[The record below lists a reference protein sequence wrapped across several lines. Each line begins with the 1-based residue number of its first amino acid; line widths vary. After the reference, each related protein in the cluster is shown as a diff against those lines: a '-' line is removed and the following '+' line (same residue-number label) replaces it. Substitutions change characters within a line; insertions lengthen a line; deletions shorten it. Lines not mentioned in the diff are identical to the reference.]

1 MNQLLFYLPA
11 VLITVSAMTVV
22 WARNPVY
29 GVFALILAF
38 FNGAALCLM
47 LGAELIAMVIIIV
60 YVGAVAVLFLFV
72 VMMLDIDGAI
82 KDARLTQYLPLAAL
96 LAAILFLELLF
107 FIQISLSEASVT
119 ATAPSTITNTEALG
133 RVIYT
138 DYMPL
143 FEIAAL
149 ILLVAMVGAIILMNH
164 HRRRQRQD
172 VMHQTDNA
180 RKKSVQLR
188 QVKTGQG
195 LK

>member
-22 WARNPVY
+22 AARNPVY

-47 LGAELIAMVIIIV
+47 LGAELIAMVILIV

-107 FIQISLSEASVT
+107 FIRISLSEVSVSAASPPTVT
-119 ATAPSTITNTEALG
+119 NAEALG

-149 ILLVAMVGAIILMNH
+149 ILLVSMVGAIILMNH

-172 VMHQTDNA
+172 VMHQTDSA
-180 RKKSVQLR
+180 RKESVQLR

>member
-22 WARNPVY
+22 WTRNPVY

-96 LAAILFLELLF
+96 LATILFLELLF

-119 ATAPSTITNTEALG
+119 AIAPSTITNTEALG

-172 VMHQTDNA
+172 VMHQTDSA

>member
-22 WARNPVY
+22 WTRNPVY

-82 KDARLTQYLPLAAL
+82 KNARLTQYLPLASL

-107 FIQISLSEASVT
+107 FIQVSLSEAS
-119 ATAPSTITNTEALG
+119 ASAAPSPTITNTEALG

-164 HRRRQRQD
+164 HKRRQRQD
-172 VMHQTDNA
+172 VMHQTDSE
-180 RKKSVQLR
+180 RKQSVQLR

>member
-22 WARNPVY
+22 GARNPVY

-47 LGAELIAMVIIIV
+47 LGAELIAMVILIV

-82 KDARLTQYLPLAAL
+82 KDARLTQYLPLASL

-107 FIQISLSEASVT
+107 FIRISLSEVSVSAASAPTVT
-119 ATAPSTITNTEALG
+119 NAEALG

-172 VMHQTDNA
+172 VMHQTDSA
-180 RKKSVQLR
+180 RKESVQLR

>member
-107 FIQISLSEASVT
+107 FIQISLSEASAS

-164 HRRRQRQD
+164 HRHRQRQD
-172 VMHQTDNA
+172 VMHQTDSA